1 MFNKDK
7 EIEVYPST
15 NKLAKRGVTAVGGII
30 GGVAL
35 LTMSVLPPVAGIIV
49 GGAATAIGIGAVLS
63 KDPDDKKIGK
73 FVAAGGVLALAS
85 KLPIPASIA
94 GIAGAVLSIGGLG
107 LLGMG
112 IWNGIKFFKGLKS
125 RS

>member
-35 LTMSVLPPVAGIIV
+35 LAMSALPPVAGIIV

-73 FVAAGGVLALAS
+73 FVVAGGVLALVS
-85 KLPIPASIA
+85 KLPIPAFIA
-94 GIAGAVLSIGGLG
+94 GVAGTVLSIGGLG

-112 IWNGIKFFKGLKS
+112 IWNGIKFIKGLKS